1 MGAYS
6 YNRNLIKILKQI
18 NDRIISG
25 KIDESYIKMSIKKIE
40 KTLKKLQIINSN
52 VSLKTISNSM
62 VHGMTRNQILREIR
76 TCYLSNFALNDW
88 KVINYGTHPVKLK
101 NGKEIKKSIINIKKL
116 MNKKFISKDIKKEY
130 SKLLPKD

>member
-1 MGAYS
+1 VGAYS